1 MFSFARGS
9 AVQDAQKAFRE
20 LDANGDGRLS
30 LNELHTAAE
39 RLRGSKAPA
48 KARIEHILSKF
59 DADKNGTLDLAE
71 FQKLCA
77 YLDRGHAVQEELA
90 SVYDLV
96 TETKNENER
105 LKALLK
111 AAQPSKGGAI
121 VTPPPA
127 APSTSLPAAAG
138 TPPPSPISSTTAAVV
153 SAAVASARQAV
164 VAEGGSNWDEGGAGG
179 YGDDAGPGG
188 FLVTGAGSEEV
199 NGFYKR
205 EGDYGGAPLF
215 TKEKWWLLRYTMK
228 SGNSW
233 WYIADKG
240 NLDKDD
246 GDMYRVR
253 HDGKLPPTNKDWLK
267 AKDGVLPAPTFHAQ
281 DSPGEEA
288 VWRAADW
295 LSSLGTHE
303 LLADVLLGT
312 LPRGSSVASS
322 QTRRASARLELPFL
336 RALGKSGSQQARRRH
351 AAETR
356 HAPRPAPPFLGPT
369 GPDAYAARIA
379 TPACSDHG
387 CHATPRFVLT
397 ARSSLRAQSVLELL
411 QASPLLERLAAELWD
426 GLVELSAA
434 RAASGQELHD
444 KFCQDGGAF
453 TLSCAA
459 ASSHRRILPAI
470 RGCPCRRVPFR
481 MHARVRGVHVCS
493 HAALPSAW
501 RQVRRPVYLLRRPLG
516 AHRRAVAR
524 AARGDGAGALRF
536 GRQVLLPLPSTPLC
550 SVIQVVP
557 PLPVGADDPPSLSVR
572 QRRAVPR
579 GKLPDRHDVA
589 ARVVVRGGP
598 RGGAPPGAA
607 RP

>member
-48 KARIEHILSKF
+48 KARIEHLLSKF
-59 DADKNGTLDLAE
+59 DADKNGTLDVAE

-179 YGDDAGPGG
+179 YDATGPGG

-246 GDMYRVR
+246 GDMYRVQ
-253 HDGKLPPTNKDWLK
+253 HNATLPPTDLEWKK
-267 AKDGVLPAPTFHAQ
+267 AKDGVLPAPTL
-281 DSPGEEA
+281 
-288 VWRAADW
+288 RAE
-295 LSSLGTHE
+295 SGVPE
-303 LLADVLLGT
+303 R
-312 LPRGSSVASS
+312 RGS
-322 QTRRASARLELPFL
+322 QM
-336 RALGKSGSQQARRRH
+336 Q
-351 AAETR
+351 
-356 HAPRPAPPFLGPT
+356 
-369 GPDAYAARIA
+369 
-379 TPACSDHG
+379 
-387 CHATPRFVLT
+387 
-397 ARSSLRAQSVLELL
+397 
-411 QASPLLERLAAELWD
+411 
-426 GLVELSAA
+426 
-434 RAASGQELHD
+434 
-444 KFCQDGGAF
+444 
-453 TLSCAA
+453 
-459 ASSHRRILPAI
+459 
-470 RGCPCRRVPFR
+470 
-481 MHARVRGVHVCS
+481 
-493 HAALPSAW
+493 
-501 RQVRRPVYLLRRPLG
+501 
-516 AHRRAVAR
+516 
-524 AARGDGAGALRF
+524 
-536 GRQVLLPLPSTPLC
+536 
-550 SVIQVVP
+550 
-557 PLPVGADDPPSLSVR
+557 VGAAMNNQL
-572 QRRAVPR
+572 
-579 GKLPDRHDVA
+579 
-589 ARVVVRGGP
+589 
-598 RGGAPPGAA
+598 
-607 RP
+607 